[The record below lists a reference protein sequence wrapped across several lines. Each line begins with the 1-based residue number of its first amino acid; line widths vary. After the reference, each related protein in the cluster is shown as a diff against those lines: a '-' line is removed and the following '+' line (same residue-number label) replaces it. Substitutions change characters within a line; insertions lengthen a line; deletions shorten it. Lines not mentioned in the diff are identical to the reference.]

1 MGLSAWLVL
10 AADASDR
17 ARFGVDA
24 FIVLSVPFQ
33 FGLHQCLA
41 GRLLQVALVI
51 GWLMYRRTHATDA

>member
-24 FIVLSVPFQ
+24 LIVPFQ
-33 FGLHQCLA
+33 FGLRQCLA
-41 GRLLQVALVI
+41 GMLLLVALVI
-51 GWLMYRRTHATDA
+51 GWLVYRRTHATDA